1 MQRCVKPEFLDII
14 NYSVCEAVNEYVK
27 EGAATFFRKVGEYHL
42 DEAVRRGYVHVES
55 DRKPLDNLIEIAKYL
70 ESTGYMEKIVIE
82 RLNEDEALVEM
93 HGVSVTKSS
102 VRLLRDGK
110 QPSHFMT
117 NIMIAALSRLGIQ
130 AELRDVSF
138 DEEAQRFKE
147 HWKILKPSQ

>member
-1 MQRCVKPEFLDII
+1 MNPEFLDII
-14 NYSVCEAVNEYVK
+14 NYSICEAVNEYLR
-27 EGAATFFRKVGEYHL
+27 ESAAAFFRKVGEYHL
-42 DEAVRRGYVHVES
+42 DEAMRRGLVRFER
-55 DRKPLDNLIEIAKYL
+55 DRKPLDNLIGIAKYL
-70 ESTGYMEKIVIE
+70 ESTGYMGRIVIE
-82 RLNEDEALVEM
+82 RLGEDEALVEM

-117 NIMIAALSRLGIQ
+117 NIMLAALSRLGIQ

-147 HWKILKPSQ
+147 HWKILKVSK